1 MPLRR
6 GYDKERDEGE
16 SVGLLDEEPPIRL
29 ESLHYKKTEDHG
41 SPGRRK
47 PPEPTIQCDIQP
59 SDTLLSLSL
68 KYNVPIAELK
78 RVNNILTDQGFFALK
93 RIKIPVKPYS
103 LLLPDV
109 HGSERGQNN
118 NGWLTE
124 STKASPAFSSNISSR
139 VSTACS
145 SPYSELGSPGE
156 EEGEGNLSLGE
167 QDQLLFH
174 ESKDKKKVKRFL
186 KGMDKDLDRI
196 KEKHSELISVAEDP
210 VLIKEP
216 IKFPLRASQ
225 IPTEDPGDL
234 FPKNYFH
241 KTALA
246 FSGCSNRVLCC
257 WCGIVGILILVVFVI
272 LVSLMGNPH
281 DTHHDN
287 WGTSNLETESSATPK
302 L

>member
-6 GYDKERDEGE
+6 GYDKEREEGE
-16 SVGLLDEEPPIRL
+16 SVGLLDEEPIRL

-41 SPGRRK
+41 SPGRRR
-47 PPEPTIQCDIQP
+47 PPDPTIQCDIQP
-59 SDTLLSLSL
+59 TDTLLSLSL

-109 HGSERGQNN
+109 HGSEKGKNN
-118 NGWLTE
+118 NGWLVE
-124 STKASPAFSSNISSR
+124 SNKPSPTFSSNLSSR

-156 EEGEGNLSLGE
+156 EEGEGNLSHGE

-174 ESKDKKKVKRFL
+174 ESKDKKKVKKFL

-196 KEKHSELISVAEDP
+196 KEKHSELISVAEDQ

-216 IKFPLRASQ
+216 VKFPLRASQ
-225 IPTEDPGDL
+225 IPTDDP
-234 FPKNYFH
+234 
-241 KTALA
+241 
-246 FSGCSNRVLCC
+246 GCSNRVLCC
-257 WCGIVGILILVVFVI
+257 WCGIVGVLIFVVFIV

-287 WGTSNLETESSATPK
+287 WGTHDLSSATPK

>member
-6 GYDKERDEGE
+6 GYDKEREEGE
-16 SVGLLDEEPPIRL
+16 SVGLLDEEPIRL
-29 ESLHYKKTEDHG
+29 ESLHYKKREDHG

-47 PPEPTIQCDIQP
+47 APEPTLQCDIQP

-78 RVNNILTDQGFFALK
+78 RVNNILTDQGFYALK

-118 NGWLTE
+118 NGWLVE
-124 STKASPAFSSNISSR
+124 SNKASPTFSSNISSR

-196 KEKHSELISVAEDP
+196 KEKHSELISVAEEQ

-225 IPTEDPGDL
+225 IPTEDPG
-234 FPKNYFH
+234 
-241 KTALA
+241 
-246 FSGCSNRVLCC
+246 CSNRVLCC
-257 WCGIVGILILVVFVI
+257 WCGIVGFLIVVVFVV

-287 WGTSNLETESSATPK
+287 WGTSNLTALPK

>member
-1 MPLRR
+1 MRAEGMPLRR

-16 SVGLLDEEPPIRL
+16 SVGLLDEEPIRL

-47 PPEPTIQCDIQP
+47 PPDPTIQCDIQP

-78 RVNNILTDQGFFALK
+78 RVNNILTDQGFYALK

-118 NGWLTE
+118 NNGWLVE
-124 STKASPAFSSNISSR
+124 NNKASPTFSSNISSR

-196 KEKHSELISVAEDP
+196 KEKHSELISVAEDQ

-225 IPTEDPGDL
+225 IPTEDPG
-234 FPKNYFH
+234 
-241 KTALA
+241 
-246 FSGCSNRVLCC
+246 CSNRVLCC
-257 WCGIVGILILVVFVI
+257 WCGIVGVLILVVFVV

-287 WGTSNLETESSATPK
+287 WGTSNLTAKTSALPK

>member
-1 MPLRR
+1 MRAEGMPLRR

-16 SVGLLDEEPPIRL
+16 SVGLLDEEPIRL

-47 PPEPTIQCDIQP
+47 PPDPTIQCDIQP

-78 RVNNILTDQGFFALK
+78 RVNNILTDQGFYALK

-118 NGWLTE
+118 NNGWLVE
-124 STKASPAFSSNISSR
+124 NNKASPTFSSNISSR

-174 ESKDKKKVKRFL
+174 ESRDKKKVKRFL

-196 KEKHSELISVAEDP
+196 KEKHSELISVAEDQ

-225 IPTEDPGDL
+225 IPTEDP
-234 FPKNYFH
+234 
-241 KTALA
+241 
-246 FSGCSNRVLCC
+246 GCSNRVLCC
-257 WCGIVGILILVVFVI
+257 WCGIVGILILVVFVV

-281 DTHHDN
+281 DTHHDS
-287 WGTSNLETESSATPK
+287 WGTQNLEAKESTLPK

>member
-1 MPLRR
+1 MIRANGMPLRR
-6 GYDKERDEGE
+6 GYDKEREEGE
-16 SVGLLDEEPPIRL
+16 SVGLLDEEPIRL

-41 SPGRRK
+41 SPGRRR
-47 PPEPTIQCDIQP
+47 PPDPTIQCDIQP
-59 SDTLLSLSL
+59 TDTLLSLSL

-109 HGSERGQNN
+109 HGSEKGKNN
-118 NGWLTE
+118 NGWLLE
-124 STKASPAFSSNISSR
+124 SNKPSPTFSSNLSSR

-156 EEGEGNLSLGE
+156 EEGEGNLSHGE

-174 ESKDKKKVKRFL
+174 ESKDKKKVKKFL

-196 KEKHSELISVAEDP
+196 KEKHSELISVAEDQ

-216 IKFPLRASQ
+216 VKFPLRASQ
-225 IPTEDPGDL
+225 IPTDDP
-234 FPKNYFH
+234 
-241 KTALA
+241 
-246 FSGCSNRVLCC
+246 GCSNRVLCC
-257 WCGIVGILILVVFVI
+257 WCGIVGVLIFVVFIV

-287 WGTSNLETESSATPK
+287 WGTHDSSSATPK

>member
-16 SVGLLDEEPPIRL
+16 SVGLLDEEPIRL

-47 PPEPTIQCDIQP
+47 PPDPTIQCDIQP

-78 RVNNILTDQGFFALK
+78 RVNNILTDQGFYALK

-118 NGWLTE
+118 NNGWLVE
-124 STKASPAFSSNISSR
+124 SNKASPTSRSSNLSSR

-156 EEGEGNLSLGE
+156 EEGEANLSLGE

-174 ESKDKKKVKRFL
+174 ESKDKKKVKKFL

-196 KEKHSELISVAEDP
+196 KEKHSELISVTEDQ

-225 IPTEDPGDL
+225 IPTEDPGEQ
-234 FPKNYFH
+234 FPPRN
-241 KTALA
+241 
-246 FSGCSNRVLCC
+246 
-257 WCGIVGILILVVFVI
+257 FV
-272 LVSLMGNPH
+272 S
-281 DTHHDN
+281 
-287 WGTSNLETESSATPK
+287 EF
-302 L
+302 